1 MNKLVE
7 KFEKINSRMLSQ
19 HGNAISSAEEAKK
32 LAVEFSK
39 YLRTNNYLP
48 QISEDRSIGYVIARE
63 CWRSDKPADVHSAD
77 EVFDKFINEY
87 YK

>member
-7 KFEKINSRMLSQ
+7 RFEKINSRMLSQ
-19 HGNAISSAEEAKK
+19 HGNAISSAEETKK

-39 YLRTNNYLP
+39 YLRLNDYLP
-48 QISEDRSIGYVIARE
+48 QLLEDRSIGYVIARE
-63 CWRSDKPADVHSAD
+63 TYRSDKIAKTHSAD
-77 EVFDKFINEY
+77 EVFNQFLDEY